1 MERDETGQEARWS
14 RTSLIGGRCVGL
26 VGRLIGAGE
35 RLPDPVG
42 LAISA

>member
-1 MERDETGQEARWS
+1 MERDETGQEARWLK
-14 RTSLIGGRCVGL
+14 TSLMGGRCMGL